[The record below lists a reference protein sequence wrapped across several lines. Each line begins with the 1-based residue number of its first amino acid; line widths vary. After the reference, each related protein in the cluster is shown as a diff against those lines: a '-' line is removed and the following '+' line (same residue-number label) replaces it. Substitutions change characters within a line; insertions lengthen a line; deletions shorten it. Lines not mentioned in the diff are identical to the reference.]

1 MRSPNGAEYFSWA
14 LSHAEKGKH
23 LTFLCVSQSYQHLPF
38 HHLGQQIF
46 PNLRVKQKSLTH
58 KQSRYSNITFWILL
72 APGGLVAESTEGS
85 YLAPLLSFLSA
96 QKGWQGVAC
105 QGRLPTAEIS
115 CTAVEINNYWA
126 CLVPITPFPW
136 LCFALVAEVSCSAI
150 YLCRE
155 APRIAE
161 YTPGLFHLSSRAHVF
176 FWKDTDHMCRMFGA
190 VWLVPPSLDMLGF
203 FWYDLLRITK
213 AMAWLHTWG
222 FTMPEMAFPM
232 SS

>member
-1 MRSPNGAEYFSWA
+1 M
-14 LSHAEKGKH
+14 
-23 LTFLCVSQSYQHLPF
+23 
-38 HHLGQQIF
+38 
-46 PNLRVKQKSLTH
+46 KQKSLTH

-72 APGGLVAESTEGS
+72 APGGPVAESTEGS

-155 APRIAE
+155 APGIAE
-161 YTPGLFHLSSRAHVF
+161 YTPGLFHLSSCAHVF
-176 FWKDTDHMCRMFGA
+176 FWKDTDHMCGMFGA

-213 AMAWLHTWG
+213 AMAWLHIWG
-222 FTMPEMAFPM
+222 LTMPEVAFPM

>member
-1 MRSPNGAEYFSWA
+1 MGQRTSA

-136 LCFALVAEVSCSAI
+136 LCFALCSWSI
-150 YLCRE
+150 LLCHLLVQGGTWDRRVHSWSFPSLLLCPCLFLE
-155 APRIAE
+155 GHRSHVWDVWCCMASGPLSWYA
-161 YTPGLFHLSSRAHVF
+161 GLFLVWPAQNHKSYGLATYMGPHNARDGLSHVIL
-176 FWKDTDHMCRMFGA
+176 TN
-190 VWLVPPSLDMLGF
+190 
-203 FWYDLLRITK
+203 
-213 AMAWLHTWG
+213 
-222 FTMPEMAFPM
+222 
-232 SS
+232 